1 MKCREKP
8 RASDNGKNTLSV
20 DFAQQ
25 LKSSID
31 IVRVI
36 QDYVRLKKV
45 GSRYSGLC
53 PFHNEKTPSF
63 TVTPALQFYY
73 CHGCHAGGDIFT
85 FIQQMEHVS
94 FLEARNLLAERNGIP
109 LPKKTEFA
117 DDDTKLRAALY
128 AMHELAQEEFQ
139 SQLAGPTG
147 AEARAY
153 LSKRGV
159 SAEMAEHF
167 GLGYAGK
174 GLAKLLDARGFSRQ
188 QIDASGLVGRREDG
202 SLYELFRNRLMFPIH
217 NESGKIIGFGGRALD
232 PNEKAKYINSPETA
246 IYKKKATLYNMHR
259 AKEAIRKADRVIL
272 VEGYMDVIGV
282 YASGMH
288 EVIATC
294 GTALTREQILN
305 FRRHSQRI
313 VLNFDPDNAGSN
325 AAEKS
330 IQLLLAESMHIRI
343 VQLAGG
349 LDPDEY
355 CKQHGPEAYAQAVER
370 AQTYFYWLA
379 DRARMKFD
387 MRSAEGRVEAFQYLL
402 PAIHGLSDKLE
413 RVAVA
418 NDLAAY
424 LHIDTGLVLE
434 NFRKMA
440 ADKRGTAPAPA
451 PERLGANDRMLIS
464 LLLASEEAR
473 HEFVPELQ
481 KMAVVQESPAR
492 KIFEALFTMH
502 NAGADIQFGDL
513 HARLDEAGQKMLAAT
528 LMGTGSGDAEVT
540 VEHGR
545 RCLEALRELN
555 NRLGPAEIKM
565 KIREAERSGNI
576 VEALRLAQLLKR

>member
-1 MKCREKP
+1 MER
-8 RASDNGKNTLSV
+8 NTLSV

-25 LKSSID
+25 LKSTID

-36 QDYVRLKKV
+36 QDYVRLKKI

-109 LPKKTEFA
+109 LPKKTEYA
-117 DDDTKLRAALY
+117 DDDTKLRASLY
-128 AMHELAQEEFQ
+128 AMHELAQEEFR
-139 SQLAGPTG
+139 SQLTTPSG

-153 LSKRGV
+153 LTKRGV
-159 SAEMAEHF
+159 SPEMVEHF
-167 GLGYAGK
+167 GIGYAGK
-174 GLAKLLDARGFSRQ
+174 GMARLLDSKGFSRQ
-188 QIDASGLVGRREDG
+188 HIDASGLVGRREDG

-217 NESGKIIGFGGRALD
+217 SEAGKIIGFGGRALD

-246 IYKKKATLYNMHR
+246 IYKKKATLYNLHR
-259 AKEAIRKADRVIL
+259 AKEPIRKADRVIL

-282 YASGMH
+282 YASGLH

-294 GTALTREQILN
+294 GTALTRDQILN
-305 FRRHSQRI
+305 FRRHSQKI

-343 VQLAGG
+343 LQLAGG

-355 CKQHGPEAYAQAVER
+355 CKQNGPDAYADAVTR

-379 DRARMKFD
+379 DRARAKYD
-387 MRSAEGRVEAFQYLL
+387 MRSAEGRVEAFQFLL
-402 PAIHGLSDKLE
+402 PAIHGLTDKIE

-418 NDLAAY
+418 NDIAAY

-440 ADKRGTAPAPA
+440 ADKNGPAGPTA
-451 PERLGANDRMLIS
+451 PERLAANDRMLIG
-464 LLLASEEAR
+464 LLIADEEAR
-473 HEFVPELQ
+473 AEFIPELK
-481 KMAVVQESPAR
+481 KMAVIGDSPAR
-492 KIFEALFTMH
+492 KIYAAIFAMH
-502 NAGADIQFGDL
+502 DAHAPMHFGDL
-513 HARLDEAGQKMLAAT
+513 HARLDEGAQKMLAAT
-528 LMGTGSGDAEVT
+528 LIGIESGDGEVT
-540 VEHGR
+540 VDHGR
-545 RCLEALRELN
+545 SCLEALRMLN
-555 NRLGPAEIKM
+555 NRMEPAGIKI
-565 KIREAERSGNI
+565 KIREAERAGNI
-576 VEALRLAQLLKR
+576 VEALRLMQLL

>member
-1 MKCREKP
+1 
-8 RASDNGKNTLSV
+8 LSV

-45 GSRYSGLC
+45 GARFSGLC

-63 TVTPALQFYY
+63 YVTPALQFYY

-85 FIQQMEHVS
+85 FVQQMEHIS

-109 LPKKTEFA
+109 LPKKTEYV

-128 AMHELAQEEFQ
+128 SMHEIAQEEFR
-139 SQLAGPTG
+139 SQLTGPAG

-153 LSKRGV
+153 LTKRGV
-159 SAEMAEHF
+159 APEMVEHF
-167 GLGYAGK
+167 GIGYAGK
-174 GLAKLLDARGFSRQ
+174 GLSRLLESRNFSREHL
-188 QIDASGLVGRREDG
+188 DKSGLVGRREDG
-202 SLYELFRNRLMFPIH
+202 SLYDVFRNRLMFPIH
-217 NESGKIIGFGGRALD
+217 SESGKIIGFGGRALD
-232 PNEKAKYINSPETA
+232 PNEKAKYLNSPGTA
-246 IYKKKATLYNMHR
+246 IYEKKNTLYNLHR
-259 AKEAIRKADRVIL
+259 AKEAIRKSDRVIL

-282 YASGMH
+282 YATGLH

-305 FRRHSQRI
+305 FRRHSQKI

-330 IQLLLAESMHIRI
+330 IQLLLTESMHIRI

-355 CKQHGPEAYAQAVER
+355 CKQHGPEAYAEAAEH

-379 DRARMKFD
+379 DRARARFD
-387 MRSAEGRVEAFQYLL
+387 MRSAEGRVEAFQFLL
-402 PAIHGLSDKLE
+402 PAIHGLTDKLE

-418 NDLAAY
+418 NDIASY

-434 NFRKMA
+434 NFRRMA
-440 ADKRGTAPAPA
+440 ADKRSPAPA
-451 PERLGANDRMLIS
+451 APPERLGANDRMLIN
-464 LLLASEEAR
+464 LLLADEASREE
-473 HEFVPELQ
+473 FIPELKQ
-481 KMAVVQESPAR
+481 MSVVRDSPAR
-492 KIFEALFTMH
+492 KIYAALFAMH
-502 NAGADIQFGDL
+502 DASASMQFSDL
-513 HARLDEAGQKMLAAT
+513 HARLDEAGQKMLSAT
-528 LMGTGSGDAEVT
+528 LIGTESGDAELT
-540 VEHGR
+540 IEHGR
-545 RCLEALRELN
+545 SCLEALRLLN
-555 NRLGPAEIKM
+555 NRTEPAEIKI
-565 KIREAERSGNI
+565 KIREAERAGNI
-576 VEALRLAQLLKR
+576 TEALRLMQLLKR

>member
-1 MKCREKP
+1 V
-8 RASDNGKNTLSV
+8 ST

-109 LPKKTEFA
+109 LPKRTEYA
-117 DDDTKLRAALY
+117 DEDTKLRAAVY
-128 AMHELAQEEFQ
+128 AMHEIAQEEFRA
-139 SQLAGPTG
+139 QLAGPAG

-153 LSKRGV
+153 LAKRGV
-159 SAEMAEHF
+159 RPEIAEHF

-174 GLAKLLDARGFSRQ
+174 GLARVLEARGFSRQ
-188 QIDASGLVGRREDG
+188 QIEASGLVGRREDG
-202 SLYELFRNRLMFPIH
+202 TAYDLFRNRLMFPIH
-217 NESGKIIGFGGRALD
+217 NESGKIIAFGGRALD

-246 IYKKKATLYNMHR
+246 IYKKKATLYNLHR

-282 YASGMH
+282 YASGIR

-305 FRRHSQRI
+305 FRRHSQKI
-313 VLNFDPDNAGSN
+313 VLNFDPDNAGSD

-355 CKQHGPEAYAQAVER
+355 CKEHGPEAYSNAVER

-379 DRARMKFD
+379 DRARMKYD
-387 MRSAEGRVEAFQYLL
+387 MRSAEGRLEAFQFLL

-418 NDLAAY
+418 NDIAAY
-424 LHIDTGLVLE
+424 LHIGTGLVLE

-440 ADKRGTAPAPA
+440 GDKRGASVAKE
-451 PERLGANDRMLIS
+451 PERMGANDRMLIS
-464 LLLASEEAR
+464 LLLASDEAR
-473 HEFVPELQ
+473 EEFIAELRE
-481 KMAVVQESPAR
+481 MAVIQESPAR
-492 KIFEALFTMH
+492 KIYAALFAMH
-502 NAGADIQFGDL
+502 DAGGPIQFGEL
-513 HARLDEAGQKMLAAT
+513 HARLDPVEQKMLAST
-528 LMGTGSGDAEVT
+528 LIAAENGDGEVT
-540 VEHGR
+540 MDHGR
-545 RCLEALRELN
+545 RCMEALRELN
-555 NRLGPAEIKM
+555 GRMEPAQIKI
-565 KIREAERSGNI
+565 KIREAERAGNI
-576 VEALRLAQLLKR
+576 TEALRLMQLLKR

>member
-1 MKCREKP
+1 M
-8 RASDNGKNTLSV
+8 
-20 DFAQQ
+20 
-25 LKSSID
+25 
-31 IVRVI
+31 RVI

-45 GSRYSGLC
+45 GARYSGLC

-85 FIQQMEHVS
+85 FVQQMEHIS

-109 LPKKTEFA
+109 LPKKTEYA
-117 DDDTKLRAALY
+117 DDDTKLRAALFS
-128 AMHELAQEEFQ
+128 MHEIAHEEFR
-139 SQLAGPTG
+139 SQLSSPAG

-153 LSKRGV
+153 LDKRGV
-159 SAEMAEHF
+159 SPEMVEHF
-167 GLGYAGK
+167 GLGYSGK
-174 GLAKLLDARGFSRQ
+174 GLARLLESKGFSRQ
-188 QIDASGLVGRREDG
+188 HLDASGLVGRREDG
-202 SLYELFRNRLMFPIH
+202 SQYELFRNRLMFPIH
-217 NESGKIIGFGGRALD
+217 SESGKIIGFGGRALD
-232 PNEKAKYINSPETA
+232 PAEKAKYINSPETA
-246 IYKKKATLYNMHR
+246 IYKKKATLYNLHR
-259 AKEAIRKADRVIL
+259 AKEPIRKADRVIL

-282 YASGMH
+282 YAAGVH

-305 FRRHSQRI
+305 FRRHSQKI

-343 VQLAGG
+343 VQLGGG

-355 CKQHGPEAYAQAVER
+355 CKEHGPEAYSNAVDH

-379 DRARMKFD
+379 DRARARFD
-387 MRSAEGRVEAFQYLL
+387 MRSAEGRVEAFQFLL

-440 ADKRGTAPAPA
+440 ADKRSPQTNSA

-464 LLLASEEAR
+464 LLLADEAAREE
-473 HEFVPELQ
+473 FIPELKQ
-481 KMAVVQESPAR
+481 MAVVRDSPAR
-492 KIFEALFTMH
+492 KIYAALFAMH
-502 NAGADIQFGDL
+502 DSGASIQFGDL

-528 LMGTGSGDAEVT
+528 LIGTESGDGEVT

-545 RCLEALRELN
+545 SCLEALRLLN
-555 NRLGPAEIKM
+555 NRMEPAEIKI
-565 KIREAERSGNI
+565 KIREAERAGNI
-576 VEALRLAQLLKR
+576 QEALRLMQLLKR

>member
-1 MKCREKP
+1 
-8 RASDNGKNTLSV
+8 LSV

-25 LKSSID
+25 LKSTID

-45 GSRYSGLC
+45 GARYSGLC
-53 PFHNEKTPSF
+53 PFHAEKTPSF

-109 LPKKTEFA
+109 LPKKTEYA

-128 AMHELAQEEFQ
+128 AMHEIAQEEFR
-139 SQLAGPTG
+139 SQLAGSQG
-147 AEARAY
+147 GEARAY
-153 LSKRGV
+153 LARRGI
-159 SAEMAEHF
+159 SPEMVEHF

-174 GLAKLLDARGFSRQ
+174 SLAKVLEARAFSREHL
-188 QIDASGLVGRREDG
+188 DKSGLVGRRDDG
-202 SLYELFRNRLMFPIH
+202 SSYDLFRNRLMFPIH

-246 IYKKKATLYNMHR
+246 IYKKKSTLYNLHR
-259 AKEAIRKADRVIL
+259 AKEAIRKSDRVIL

-282 YASGMH
+282 YASGLH
-288 EVIATC
+288 EVIASC

-305 FRRHSQRI
+305 FRRHSQKI
-313 VLNFDPDNAGSN
+313 VLNFDPDSAGSN

-330 IQLLLAESMHIRI
+330 VQLLLAESMHIRI

-355 CKQHGPEAYAQAVER
+355 CREHGPQAYSEAVDR

-379 DRARMKFD
+379 DRARAKFD
-387 MRSAEGRVEAFQYLL
+387 MRSSEGRVEAFQFLL
-402 PAIHGLSDKLE
+402 PAIHGLTDKLE

-440 ADKRGTAPAPA
+440 ADKRTPAIQP
-451 PERLGANDRMLIS
+451 PERLAANDRMLIS
-464 LLLASEEAR
+464 LLLADEDAR
-473 HEFVPELQ
+473 AELVPEL
-481 KMAVVQESPAR
+481 KGMAVLRESPAR
-492 KIFEALFTMH
+492 NIYAALFAMH
-502 NAGADIQFGDL
+502 DGEGPVQFGEL
-513 HARLDEAGQKMLAAT
+513 HSRLDEADRKMLAAA
-528 LMGTGSGDAEVT
+528 LIGNESGDSELT
-540 VEHGR
+540 IEHGR
-545 RCLEALRELN
+545 SCVEALRELN
-555 NRLGPAEIKM
+555 GRMEPAEIKK
-565 KIREAERSGNI
+565 KIRDAERVGNI
-576 VEALRLAQLLKR
+576 TEALRLAQLLKR

>member
-1 MKCREKP
+1 M
-8 RASDNGKNTLSV
+8 SV

-45 GSRYSGLC
+45 GARFSGLC

-109 LPKKTEFA
+109 LPKKTEYA
-117 DDDTKLRAALY
+117 DEDTKLRAALY
-128 AMHELAQEEFQ
+128 AMHELAQEEFR
-139 SQLAGPTG
+139 SQLVSPAG
-147 AEARAY
+147 AEARAC
-153 LSKRGV
+153 LTKRGI
-159 SAEMAEHF
+159 SPEMVEHF
-167 GLGYAGK
+167 GLGYASR
-174 GLAKLLDARGFSRQ
+174 GLAKLLESRGFSRPHLE
-188 QIDASGLVGRREDG
+188 ASGLVGRREDG

-217 NESGKIIGFGGRALD
+217 SESGKIIGFGGRALD
-232 PNEKAKYINSPETA
+232 PNEKAKYINSPGTA
-246 IYKKKATLYNMHR
+246 IYKKKNTLYNLHR
-259 AKEAIRKADRVIL
+259 AKEAIRKSDRVIL

-282 YASGMH
+282 YSAGFH
-288 EVIATC
+288 EVIASC
-294 GTALTREQILN
+294 GTALTRDQILN
-305 FRRHSQRI
+305 FKRHSHKI

-343 VQLAGG
+343 LQLTGG

-355 CKQHGPEAYAQAVER
+355 CKEHGPEAYGEALNH

-379 DRARMKFD
+379 DRARARFD
-387 MRSAEGRVEAFQYLL
+387 MRSAEGRVEAFQFLL
-402 PAIHGLSDKLE
+402 PAIHGLTDKLE

-418 NDLAAY
+418 NDIASY

-440 ADKRGTAPAPA
+440 ADKRSPAPA
-451 PERLGANDRMLIS
+451 APPERLGANDRMLIN
-464 LLLASEEAR
+464 LLLADEEAR
-473 HEFVPELQ
+473 EEFLPEL
-481 KMAVVQESPAR
+481 KEMAVLRESPAR
-492 KIFEALFTMH
+492 KIYAALFAMH
-502 NAGADIQFGDL
+502 DSAAPMQFGDL
-513 HARLDEAGQKMLAAT
+513 HARLDEAGQKILAAT
-528 LMGTGSGDAEVT
+528 LIGSESGDAEVT
-540 VEHGR
+540 IEHGR
-545 RCLEALRELN
+545 SCLEALRMLN
-555 NRLGPAEIKM
+555 SRMEPAEIKI
-565 KIREAERSGNI
+565 KIREAERAGNI
-576 VEALRLAQLLKR
+576 TEALRLMQLLKR

>member
-1 MKCREKP
+1 
-8 RASDNGKNTLSV
+8 LSA

-25 LKSSID
+25 LKSTID

-45 GSRYSGLC
+45 GARYSGLC

-109 LPKKTEFA
+109 LPKKTEYA
-117 DDDTKLRAALY
+117 DDDTKKRAALY
-128 AMHELAQEEFQ
+128 AMHEIAQEEFR
-139 SQLAGPTG
+139 SQLSSAAG

-153 LSKRGV
+153 LTKRGV
-159 SAEMAEHF
+159 SPEMAEHF
-167 GLGYAGK
+167 GLGYSGK
-174 GLAKLLDARGFSRQ
+174 GLARLLESKGFSRQ
-188 QIDASGLVGRREDG
+188 HVEASGLAGSREDG
-202 SLYELFRNRLMFPIH
+202 TQYELFRNRLMFPIH
-217 NESGKIIGFGGRALD
+217 SESGKIIAFGGRALD
-232 PNEKAKYINSPETA
+232 PNEKAKYINSPETE
-246 IYKKKATLYNMHR
+246 IYKKKAALYNLHR

-282 YASGMH
+282 YASGLH

-294 GTALTREQILN
+294 GTAMTREQILN
-305 FRRHSQRI
+305 FRRHSQKI

-330 IQLLLAESMHIRI
+330 IQLLLAESMHIRV
-343 VQLAGG
+343 VQLTGG

-355 CKQHGPEAYAQAVER
+355 CKQHGPEAYANAVDR

-379 DRARMKFD
+379 DRARARFD
-387 MRSAEGRVEAFQYLL
+387 MRSAEGRVQAFQFLL
-402 PAIHGLSDKLE
+402 PAIHGLTDKLE

-418 NDLAAY
+418 NDISAY

-440 ADKRGTAPAPA
+440 ADKRSSATGSA
-451 PERLGANDRMLIS
+451 PERLGANDRILIS
-464 LLLASEEAR
+464 LLLADEEAR
-473 HEFVPELQ
+473 EEFIPELKQ
-481 KMAVVQESPAR
+481 MAVIRDSPAR
-492 KIFEALFTMH
+492 KIYAALFAMH
-502 NAGADIQFGDL
+502 DAGAPMQFGDL
-513 HARLDEAGQKMLAAT
+513 HARLDEAGQRMLAAT
-528 LMGTGSGDAEVT
+528 LIGMESGDGDITRA
-540 VEHGR
+540 HGR
-545 RCLEALRELN
+545 SCLETLRELN
-555 NRLGPAEIKM
+555 SRLEPAEIKI
-565 KIREAERSGNI
+565 KIREAERTGNI
-576 VEALRLAQLLKR
+576 AEALRLMQLLKR

>member
-1 MKCREKP
+1 MS
-8 RASDNGKNTLSV
+8 A

-45 GSRYSGLC
+45 GTRYSGLC

-63 TVTPALQFYY
+63 TVTPTMQFYY

-128 AMHELAQEEFQ
+128 AMHEIAQEEFRA
-139 SQLAGPTG
+139 QLASAAG

-153 LSKRGV
+153 LAKRGV
-159 SAEMAEHF
+159 SADIAEHF

-174 GLAKLLDARGFSRQ
+174 GLARLLESRNFSRQ
-188 QIDASGLVGRREDG
+188 HLDVSGLVGRREDG

-217 NESGKIIGFGGRALD
+217 NESGKIIAFGGRALD

-246 IYKKKATLYNMHR
+246 IYKKKATLYNLHR

-272 VEGYMDVIGV
+272 VEGYMDAIGV
-282 YASGMH
+282 YGSGLH

-294 GTALTREQILN
+294 GTALTRDQILN
-305 FRRHSQRI
+305 FRRHSQKI

-355 CKQHGPEAYAQAVER
+355 CKENGPEAYAEAVDR

-379 DRARMKFD
+379 DRARAKFD
-387 MRSAEGRVEAFQYLL
+387 MRSAEGRYEAFQFLL
-402 PAIHGLSDKLE
+402 PAIHGLTDKLE

-418 NDLAAY
+418 NDIAAY
-424 LHIDTGLVLE
+424 LHIDTGLVLD

-440 ADKRGTAPAPA
+440 ADKRGAAPVA
-451 PERLGANDRMLIS
+451 PERLGANDRILIS
-464 LLLASEEAR
+464 LLLANEDAR
-473 HEFVPELQ
+473 AQFIPEL
-481 KMAVVQESPAR
+481 KVMAVIRESPAR
-492 KIFEALFTMH
+492 KIYAALFAMH
-502 NAGADIQFGDL
+502 DSGAPVQFGEL
-513 HARLDEAGQKMLAAT
+513 HARLDDAGQKMLAAS
-528 LMGTGSGDAEVT
+528 LIAGDSGDGEVT
-540 VEHGR
+540 MAHGQS
-545 RCLEALRELN
+545 CVEALRELN
-555 NRLGPAEIKM
+555 SRMEPAEIKR
-565 KIREAERSGNI
+565 KIREAERAGNI
-576 VEALRLAQLLKR
+576 HEAIRLAQLLKR

>member
-1 MKCREKP
+1 M
-8 RASDNGKNTLSV
+8 
-20 DFAQQ
+20 DFSQQ
-25 LKSSID
+25 LKSTID

-45 GSRYSGLC
+45 GSRFSGLC

-63 TVTPALQFYY
+63 SVTPAMQFYY
-73 CHGCHAGGDIFT
+73 CHGCHEGGDIFT
-85 FIQQMEHVS
+85 FVMKMEHVS

-109 LPKKTEFA
+109 LPKKSEYA

-128 AMHELAQEEFQ
+128 TMHEIAQEEFL
-139 SQLAGPTG
+139 SQLTSSQG

-153 LSKRGV
+153 LVKRGV
-159 SAEMAEHF
+159 SPEMIEHF
-167 GLGYAGK
+167 GLGYSGRP
-174 GLAKLLDARGFSRQ
+174 LLRVLESRGFNKQ
-188 QIDASGLVGRREDG
+188 QITESGLVGKRDDG
-202 SLYELFRNRLMFPIH
+202 TLYELFRNRLMFPIH
-217 NESGKIIGFGGRALD
+217 SEAGKIIGFGGRALD

-246 IYKKKATLYNMHR
+246 IYKKKMVLYNLHR
-259 AKEAIRKADRVIL
+259 AKEGIRKSDRAIL

-282 YASGMH
+282 YASGLH

-305 FRRHSQRI
+305 FRRHSQKI

-330 IQLLLAESMHIRI
+330 IQLLLNESMHIRI
-343 VQLAGG
+343 VQLQGG

-355 CKQHGPEAYAQAVER
+355 CKEHGPEAYARAAES

-379 DRARMKFD
+379 DRARARFD
-387 MRSAEGRVEAFQYLL
+387 MRSGEGRMEAFQFLL

-418 NDLAAY
+418 NDLASY

-440 ADKRGTAPAPA
+440 ADKRGAPVTQSPDKLS
-451 PERLGANDRMLIS
+451 ESDRMLIS
-464 LLLASEEAR
+464 LLLLNDEAR
-473 HEFVPELQ
+473 EEFIPTLKELGMIQ
-481 KMAVVQESPAR
+481 ASPAR
-492 KIFEALFTMH
+492 KIYVSLFAMH
-502 NAGADIQFGDL
+502 ESGTPIQFSDL
-513 HARLDEAGQKMLAAT
+513 HARLDESGQKMLATAFI
-528 LMGTGSGDAEVT
+528 GSEAREAEVT
-540 VEHGR
+540 IEHGR
-545 RCLEALRELN
+545 SCIESLRAMDSRASLS
-555 NRLGPAEIKM
+555 AIKLQ
-565 KIREAERSGNI
+565 IREAERAGDMQ
-576 VEALRLAQLLKR
+576 ETLRLLDSLKRLEASRH

>member
-1 MKCREKP
+1 
-8 RASDNGKNTLSV
+8 V

-45 GSRYSGLC
+45 GARFSGLC

-63 TVTPALQFYY
+63 TVTPAMQFYY

-85 FIQQMEHVS
+85 FIMQMEHVS

-109 LPKKTEFA
+109 LPNKSEYA

-128 AMHELAQEEFQ
+128 SMHEIAQEEFR
-139 SQLAGPTG
+139 SQLASTQG

-159 SAEMAEHF
+159 SPGTVEQF
-167 GLGYAGK
+167 GLGYAGRP
-174 GLAKLLDARGFSRQ
+174 LSRLLESRGFSRQ
-188 QIDASGLVGRREDG
+188 QLEISGLVGKREDG
-202 SLYELFRNRLMFPIH
+202 TLYDIFRNRLMFPIH

-232 PNEKAKYINSPETA
+232 PSDKAKYINSPETA
-246 IYKKKATLYNMHR
+246 IYKKKAVLYNLHR
-259 AKEAIRKADRVIL
+259 AKEAIRKSDRLIL

-282 YASGMH
+282 YASGLH

-294 GTALTREQILN
+294 GTALTREQVLN
-305 FRRHSQRI
+305 FRRHSQKI

-349 LDPDEY
+349 LDPDEF
-355 CKQHGPEAYAQAVER
+355 CKEHGPEAYAEAVDR

-379 DRARMKFD
+379 DRARAKFD
-387 MRSAEGRVEAFQYLL
+387 MRSAEGRVEAFQFLL
-402 PAIHGLSDKLE
+402 PAIHGLTDKLE

-418 NDLAAY
+418 NDIASY

-440 ADKRGTAPAPA
+440 ADKRGAPASQSPD
-451 PERLGANDRMLIS
+451 RLAESDRMLIS
-464 LLLASEEAR
+464 LLLTNEEAR
-473 HEFVPELQ
+473 QEFVTEL
-481 KMAVVQESPAR
+481 KELSIIRESPAR
-492 KIFEALFTMH
+492 RIYEALFAMCDS
-502 NAGADIQFGDL
+502 GANIQFGDL

-528 LMGTGSGDAEVT
+528 LIGSETGDAEVT
-540 VEHGR
+540 IEHGR
-545 RCLEALRELN
+545 SCLESLREKES
-555 NRLGPAEIKM
+555 RAKMVEIKM
-565 KIREAERSGNI
+565 KIREAERAGNI
-576 VEALRLAQLLKR
+576 AEALRLADSLKR

>member
-1 MKCREKP
+1 M
-8 RASDNGKNTLSV
+8 SV

-45 GSRYSGLC
+45 GARYSGLC

-63 TVTPALQFYY
+63 YVTPALQFYY

-85 FIQQMEHVS
+85 FVQQMEHIS

-109 LPKKTEFA
+109 LPKKTEYA

-128 AMHELAQEEFQ
+128 SMHEIAQEEFR
-139 SQLAGPTG
+139 SQLAGPPG

-153 LSKRGV
+153 LNKRGV
-159 SAEMAEHF
+159 SPEMVEQF

-174 GLAKLLDARGFSRQ
+174 GLARLLESRGFSREHL
-188 QIDASGLVGRREDG
+188 DKSGLVGRREDG
-202 SLYELFRNRLMFPIH
+202 SLYDVFRNRLMFPIH
-217 NESGKIIGFGGRALD
+217 NESGKIIAFGGRALD
-232 PNEKAKYINSPETA
+232 PNEKAKYLNSPGTE
-246 IYKKKATLYNMHR
+246 IYGKKNTLYNLHR
-259 AKEAIRKADRVIL
+259 AKEAIRKSDRVIL

-282 YASGMH
+282 YAAGLH

-305 FRRHSQRI
+305 FRRHSQKI
-313 VLNFDPDNAGSN
+313 VLNFDPDSAGSN

-355 CKQHGPEAYAQAVER
+355 CKQHGPEAYAEAVER

-379 DRARMKFD
+379 DRARARFD
-387 MRSAEGRVEAFQYLL
+387 MRSAEGRVEAFQFLL
-402 PAIHGLSDKLE
+402 PAIHGLTDKLE

-418 NDLAAY
+418 NDIASY

-440 ADKRGTAPAPA
+440 ADKRSPPVAA
-451 PERLGANDRMLIS
+451 PERLGANDRMLIN
-464 LLLASEEAR
+464 LLLADETAREE
-473 HEFVPELQ
+473 FIPELKQ
-481 KMAVVQESPAR
+481 MGVIRDGPAR
-492 KIFEALFTMH
+492 KIYAALFAM
-502 NAGADIQFGDL
+502 NDSGAPMQFSDL

-528 LMGTGSGDAEVT
+528 LIGAESGDAEMT
-540 VEHGR
+540 IEHGR
-545 RCLEALRELN
+545 SCLEALRLLN
-555 NRLGPAEIKM
+555 NRAEPAEIKI
-565 KIREAERSGNI
+565 KIREAERAGNI
-576 VEALRLAQLLKR
+576 TEALRLMQLLKR